1 MAYLQAEQDYH
12 AMRTA
17 NKVCFFDTDAVVT
30 NYYSE
35 LYMGHRNKMVEAY
48 INPKRYDVVLYL
60 NPDVTWVNDGMRL
73 NGSQE
78 RREMLNEH
86 LLGMYEE
93 FGFKDKIVQ
102 IRGNYNQRLTAAID
116 LVDGMLNLAQK

>member
-1 MAYLQAEQDYH
+1 M
-12 AMRTA
+12 
-17 NKVCFFDTDAVVT
+17 T

-60 NPDVTWVNDGMRL
+60 NPDVTWVSDGMRL